1 LIATVPL
8 GDAVYTQSY
17 WQGCGVHVEPEGQLV
32 YDPMTR
38 RVGEY
43 RDKVGP
49 YALLR
54 PVGGGREWEAD
65 PAALRPA
72 TQAERIGAQVRAA
85 NRRTKRRV

>member
-1 LIATVPL
+1 M
-8 GDAVYTQSY
+8 
-17 WQGCGVHVEPEGQLV
+17 EPEGQLV
-32 YDPMTR
+32 YDPRTR

-43 RDKVGP
+43 RDRVGP
-49 YALLR
+49 YAMLR

-72 TQAERIGAQVRAA
+72 TPAERIGAQLRAA